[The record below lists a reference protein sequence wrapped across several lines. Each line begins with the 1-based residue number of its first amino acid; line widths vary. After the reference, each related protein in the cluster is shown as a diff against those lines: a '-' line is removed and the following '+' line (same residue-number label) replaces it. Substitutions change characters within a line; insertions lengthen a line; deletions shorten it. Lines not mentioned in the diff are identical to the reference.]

1 MKVAADPEGTDSRP
15 PVTGAVARDD
25 AASTGQLSLF
35 PGAPSTR
42 TPKGAVAAVEGGALD
57 GAALPPNVL
66 GGTSSWSFPG
76 WRDLVYAGEHSASAL
91 ARTGLAAYASHP
103 LLGTVGLDK
112 TFYRPAPA
120 TEFARL
126 GAQVGPGFRFL
137 VKAHRDCT
145 TVFRR
150 DPDDPR
156 RVLRNQR
163 FLSAE
168 YATENVVGPAVE
180 GLGAQLGVIL
190 FQFPPEGA
198 FEGRGAPRLRERI
211 ATFLGALPRGV
222 PYAFE
227 LRNREVLSTEY
238 GAMLREHGAA
248 HGYCV
253 HPSMPSLTEQ
263 HALLGAGENRPRVL
277 RWMLGHGRAYE
288 EAKQRYAP
296 FDDLRDPAPG
306 IRREIVDLLGSSRDA
321 AGGPPCI
328 VIVNNKAE
336 GCSPRS
342 LVALATAFRSGV

>member
-1 MKVAADPEGTDSRP
+1 LT
-15 PVTGAVARDD
+15 
-25 AASTGQLSLF
+25 
-35 PGAPSTR
+35 
-42 TPKGAVAAVEGGALD
+42 
-57 GAALPPNVL
+57 
-66 GGTSSWSFPG
+66 
-76 WRDLVYAGEHSASAL
+76 
-91 ARTGLAAYASHP
+91 AYASHP
-103 LLGTVGLDK
+103 LLGAVGVDK

-120 TEFARL
+120 AEFARL
-126 GAQVGPGFRFL
+126 GAQVGAGFRFL

-150 DPDDPR
+150 DPSDPR
-156 RVLRNQR
+156 RVVRNPR

-168 YATENVVGPAVE
+168 YAADAVVAPAVE
-180 GLGAQLGVIL
+180 GLGAQLGVLL

-227 LRNREVLSTEY
+227 LRNRGVLSADY

-263 HALLGAGENRPRVL
+263 HALLGSGATRPRVL

-288 EAKQRYAP
+288 EAKERYAP
-296 FDDLRDPAPG
+296 FSDLRDPAPG
-306 IRREIVDLLGSSRDA
+306 VRREIVELLGPSSDDRGA
-321 AGGPPCI
+321 HACI

-342 LVALATAFRSGV
+342 LVALAQAFRSAH